1 MHEDQRFFSLFFS
14 IPELVFVTQALGLE
28 RLIGVEDPLM
38 GASAEQLQVYAK
50 QASDTLRERGF
61 LENLENGQIALDGA
75 IATLVT
81 PIGMG
86 STPVLIASRAIEEG
100 HLTMR
105 FVHLHPELIVE
116 QEAVE
121 DDQIVLTG
129 VRDAQVLSERLLGY
143 LCLPEREAAP
153 GEAISLSAEDLAEA
167 QRLAA
172 RIEECS
178 EFLSGSGI
186 PKDAAN
192 NLASALAQQQGM
204 GSVSLGVPDDQSEL
218 HVRQSVA
225 WLIGPDGAWRILTPP
240 DDADTMVQLLPVST
254 ETLIS
259 AIAELV
265 VHADDLRD
273 EDVLRGSMS
282 SNNLPEQ
289 AEGLMRSVE

>member
-1 MHEDQRFFSLFFS
+1 MTEDQRSFSLFFS
-14 IPELVFVTQALGLE
+14 VPELAFITQALGLE

-38 GASAEQLQVYAK
+38 GASAEQLQVYAE

-61 LENLENGQIALDGA
+61 LESLENGRMALDGA

-81 PIGMG
+81 PIGME

-105 FVHLHPELIVE
+105 LVHLHPELIVE

-129 VRDAQVLSERLLGY
+129 VRDAQVLSERLLGFFD
-143 LCLPEREAAP
+143 LPDREAAP
-153 GEAISLSAEDLAEA
+153 GEAVSLSAEELAEA

-172 RIEECS
+172 RTEVCS

-186 PKDAAN
+186 PKDAAD

-204 GSVSLGVPDDQSEL
+204 GSVSLSVPDDQSEL

-225 WLIGPDGAWRILTPP
+225 WLIGPDGAWRILAPP
-240 DDADTMVQLLPVST
+240 DDAGTTVQLLPVST
-254 ETLIS
+254 ETLKS
-259 AIAELV
+259 AITELV

-273 EDVLRGSMS
+273 EKVVRSSMS
-282 SNNLPEQ
+282 PNNLPEQ
-289 AEGLMRSVE
+289 AKRLNT